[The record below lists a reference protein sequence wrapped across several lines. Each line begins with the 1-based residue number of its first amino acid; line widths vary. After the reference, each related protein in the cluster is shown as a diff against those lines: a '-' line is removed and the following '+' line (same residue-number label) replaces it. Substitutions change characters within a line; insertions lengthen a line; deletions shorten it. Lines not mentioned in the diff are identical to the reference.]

1 MAQLFCKDLE
11 FGMCN
16 GDRKWPAAN
25 WSVSGIWSSLMNLY
39 TACELSKGASG
50 RNFGEKHLNWNAYS
64 TNTHTHIYIY
74 IYIYVHRL
82 ITWYFDPD
90 QSPLHPFST
99 MFHGCLFTS
108 TFKEQLAQIRR
119 TRLAPQQVVAKKKV
133 AGTSGGS
140 EAANQH
146 GFYII

>member
-1 MAQLFCKDLE
+1 MACSELICQRHLIIFDESVHSLWAEQGC
-11 FGMCN
+11 F
-16 GDRKWPAAN
+16 RK
-25 WSVSGIWSSLMNLY
+25 
-39 TACELSKGASG
+39 ELWGKASK
-50 RNFGEKHLNWNAYS
+50 FECVQYKH
-64 TNTHTHIYIY
+64 THTQ

-119 TRLAPQQVVAKKKV
+119 TRLAPQQVVAKKKSGRHQRRKWGSKPAWILHYLV
-133 AGTSGGS
+133 VVKNKHSFISLAISGT
-140 EAANQH
+140 
-146 GFYII
+146 